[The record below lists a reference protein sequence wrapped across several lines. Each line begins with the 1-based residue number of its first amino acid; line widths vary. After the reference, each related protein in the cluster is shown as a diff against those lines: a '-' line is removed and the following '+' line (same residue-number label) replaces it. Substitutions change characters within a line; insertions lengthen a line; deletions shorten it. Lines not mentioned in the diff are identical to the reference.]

1 MGNKLYAEESVQA
14 IAAAIRAKDG
24 NAADMTVA
32 QMPARIAPLLA
43 KESREVWLR
52 CPTQRNLPIDTGIAG
67 DFEHT
72 LEVVGYGNLYG
83 TSALFTSVTAS
94 SSRQG
99 VDLLTSTMKI
109 RFVWGN
115 SGLKVFEYPIETLSC
130 WLPMKIR
137 FNKSGFTIDGF
148 NRSYNAAQVTGDYG
162 GSATSGGS
170 TANYMIFGKMATSGG
185 NAPGVFRCAKIY
197 DSSNTLL
204 HHLVPILYNDWT
216 LALLDKVTGAEQAL
230 ASGVNGYEAFWAP
243 HADSMA
249 NI

>member
-1 MGNKLYAEESVQA
+1 MGNKLYSEEAVQA

-24 NAADMTVA
+24 DAADMTVA

-43 KESREVWLR
+43 KERREVWLR
-52 CPTQRNLPIDTGIAG
+52 CPTQRALPIDTGIAG

-94 SSRQG
+94 TSRQG
-99 VDLLTSTMKI
+99 VDLLTSTMKV

-115 SGLKVFEYPIETLSC
+115 SGLKTFEYPIETISC

-148 NRSYNAAQVTGDYG
+148 NRDYNAAQVTGDYG
-162 GSATSGGS
+162 GSATGGGS
-170 TANYMIFGKMATSGG
+170 TANYKIFGSITTSGS
-185 NAPGVFRCAKIY
+185 APGVFRSAKIF
-197 DSSNTLL
+197 DASDTLL
-204 HHLVPILYNDWT
+204 HHLVPVLYNDWT
-216 LALLDKVTGAEQAL
+216 LALLDKVTGTEQAL
-230 ASGVNGYEAFWAP
+230 ATGANGYEAFWAP
-243 HADSMA
+243 HADSLV